1 MRRESG
7 SELPEKGDGAARSAA
22 AGAMAPSAAPPL
34 RSARAPSALVPDD
47 GPDGLPA
54 EGALGPAAAAAAAA
68 AAASTTCGTAAASR
82 AREGN
87 RAGPRRRELGRD
99 TVTISDDAWA
109 AATLLV
115 MTFGLLWHG

>member
-1 MRRESG
+1 M
-7 SELPEKGDGAARSAA
+7 
-22 AGAMAPSAAPPL
+22 
-34 RSARAPSALVPDD
+34 PDD

-87 RAGPRRRELGRD
+87 RAGPRRRDLGRD
-99 TVTISDDAWA
+99 TVKISDDAWA

-115 MTFGLLWHG
+115 MTSGLLSRFQ